1 MVAPVV
7 STSSISKTCLPC
19 NIAGV
24 LQTKCHK
31 HFPTVHKAP
40 YAFEFLY
47 TYTFPLHPKVPDGSH
62 ASYSFGEPFT
72 LIITAQALLFTVK
85 WNRKNI
91 IYAFKETGR
100 Q

>member
-47 TYTFPLHPKVPDGSH
+47 TYTFPLHPKVPGWKSRFLLLWQAIHFDYNR
-62 ASYSFGEPFT
+62 ASAP
-72 LIITAQALLFTVK
+72 FTVK